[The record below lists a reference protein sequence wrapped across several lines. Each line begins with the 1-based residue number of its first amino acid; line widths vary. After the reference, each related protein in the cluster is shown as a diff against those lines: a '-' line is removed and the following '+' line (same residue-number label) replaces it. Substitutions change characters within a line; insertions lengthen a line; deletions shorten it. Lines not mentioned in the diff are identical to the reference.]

1 MATIFSCCFPHFT
14 KAHKKQDDLSVTEKT
29 CLAKTAQ
36 VYTDLMSSAP
46 KLKDHGCY
54 DTPAAPQ
61 IISRRRAE
69 SAEQEAPVAGGDPL
83 AENGSPLF
91 MSSDAS
97 SSVDLHYSSDS
108 EDSRTPAPLP
118 PTADDTFEKHPELY
132 EGLDQLFFLKPP
144 QKNPDITFLIETPRP
159 AKYTVRTWNF
169 RKNEVS
175 LVYLDSLKGTALDLP
190 KSRPLP
196 VHRTK
201 Y

>member
-1 MATIFSCCFPHFT
+1 LVNGVYDRKKFT
-14 KAHKKQDDLSVTEKT
+14 KQSIGGYRGRKN
-29 CLAKTAQ
+29 
-36 VYTDLMSSAP
+36 YTFDAL
-46 KLKDHGCY
+46 
-54 DTPAAPQ
+54 
-61 IISRRRAE
+61 
-69 SAEQEAPVAGGDPL
+69 PL
-83 AENGSPLF
+83 LF

-169 RKNEVS
+169 RKKEVS
-175 LVYLDSLKGTALDLP
+175 LVYLESLKGTALDLP
-190 KSRPLP
+190 KSRPLSA
-196 VHRTK
+196 
-201 Y
+201 